1 MTEEVFIM
9 SQERVKRPGHTRW
22 YISSLLSGIII
33 LNYFDRVAISVAA
46 PAIQDSFHLT
56 ATELGIVFSIYT
68 YSYTLMQLPVGS
80 LLDRFGVA
88 WVTRIGMT
96 IWSFLTILLAFLQGK
111 LLLYLFRFLIGLTSA
126 SAFPA
131 ASKATALWFPPSERG
146 LANSLFDSAAKF
158 SNVIGAPLVAFL
170 VTTFDWRVAFL
181 TIGCINVLFT
191 IFFWHYYEQ
200 PERHKRISKS
210 ELNYIQRHNSITTEQ
225 IPYKTG
231 PLLKKL
237 FSNRKVWGLMIGFT
251 GYGYTFNL
259 LLTWLPT
266 FFKHTYGMDL
276 MSSGLFTAVPWLIST
291 ISGIVVGGWLVDY
304 FIKKGYSNTKVYR
317 TVIIVGMSFGFFFL
331 GSILTNNITIAII
344 CISIGLAG
352 ISATAPVGWSISAEL
367 APIGSVSMLSSMV
380 NLANNLFGGIIAA
393 SLTGYLFD
401 VTGSFTLSFLV
412 AGFVLL
418 LGLIFYVFVLGDV
431 KRIKLE

>member
-88 WVTRIGMT
+88 WVTRVGMT

-191 IFFWHYYEQ
+191 IFFWQYYEQ

-210 ELNYIQRHNSITTEQ
+210 ELNYIQKHNAITTEQ

-237 FSNRKVWGLMIGFT
+237 ASKIHNVKQGSGAHYYHANSQ
-251 GYGYTFNL
+251 GS
-259 LLTWLPT
+259 
-266 FFKHTYGMDL
+266 HTYVAL
-276 MSSGLFTAVPWLIST
+276 AVENNNYSASSY
-291 ISGIVVGGWLVDY
+291 GIDGVWDEE
-304 FIKKGYSNTKVYR
+304 T
-317 TVIIVGMSFGFFFL
+317 
-331 GSILTNNITIAII
+331 
-344 CISIGLAG
+344 
-352 ISATAPVGWSISAEL
+352 W
-367 APIGSVSMLSSMV
+367 
-380 NLANNLFGGIIAA
+380 
-393 SLTGYLFD
+393 
-401 VTGSFTLSFLV
+401 
-412 AGFVLL
+412 
-418 LGLIFYVFVLGDV
+418 
-431 KRIKLE
+431 

>member
-1 MTEEVFIM
+1 MAEEVFNM
-9 SQERVKRPGHTRW
+9 SQEHVKRPGHTRW

-46 PAIQDSFHLT
+46 PAIQDSFHLS

-68 YSYTLMQLPVGS
+68 YSYTVMQLPVGS
-80 LLDRFGVA
+80 LLDKFGVA
-88 WVTRIGMT
+88 WVTRVGMT
-96 IWSFLTILLAFLQGK
+96 IWSILTIFLAFLQGK
-111 LLLYLFRFLIGLTSA
+111 LLLYIVRFLIGLTSA

-158 SNVIGAPLVAFL
+158 SNVLGAPLVAFL

-181 TIGCINVLFT
+181 TIGIVNVLFT
-191 IFFWHYYEQ
+191 MLFWWYYEQ
-200 PERHKRISKS
+200 PERHKRISS
-210 ELNYIQRHNSITTEQ
+210 GELNYIQKHNTITSEQ

-231 PLLKKL
+231 PLLKAL
-237 FSNRKVWGLMIGFT
+237 FTNRKVWGLMIGFT

-291 ISGIVVGGWLVDY
+291 ISGIAVGGWLVDY
-304 FIKKGYSNTKVYR
+304 FIKKGYQNTKVYQ
-317 TVIIVGMSFGFFFL
+317 TIIVIGMGLGFFFL
-331 GSILTNNITIAII
+331 GALFTDNITIAIV

-352 ISATAPVGWSISAEL
+352 ISATAPIGWSISAEL

-393 SLTGYLFD
+393 SLTGYLLD

-412 AGFVLL
+412 AGAVLL
-418 LGLIFYVFVLGDV
+418 IGLVFYVFVLGEV
-431 KRIKLE
+431 KRIQLK

>member
-88 WVTRIGMT
+88 WVTRVGMT

-191 IFFWHYYEQ
+191 IFFWQYYEQ

-210 ELNYIQRHNSITTEQ
+210 ELNYIQKHNAITTEQ

-237 FSNRKVWGLMIGFT
+237 ACFRQENKKKQKDDPPSVSLHHSDT
-251 GYGYTFNL
+251 TFRC
-259 LLTWLPT
+259 
-266 FFKHTYGMDL
+266 MCC
-276 MSSGLFTAVPWLIST
+276 VISWCRC
-291 ISGIVVGGWLVDY
+291 SV
-304 FIKKGYSNTKVYR
+304 
-317 TVIIVGMSFGFFFL
+317 SFGLEACLPAL
-331 GSILTNNITIAII
+331 GRKCRRLRRILFEIVRHGQVSQTEWPA
-344 CISIGLAG
+344 AG
-352 ISATAPVGWSISAEL
+352 SSA
-367 APIGSVSMLSSMV
+367 
-380 NLANNLFGGIIAA
+380 
-393 SLTGYLFD
+393 
-401 VTGSFTLSFLV
+401 
-412 AGFVLL
+412 
-418 LGLIFYVFVLGDV
+418 GLIQHLRRN
-431 KRIKLE
+431 KPNRH